1 LDVCLVIFCGGV
13 FVDSHDHVTGD
24 EIVYFTPKVG
34 VVLGLEEL
42 ARGCVGEDTVE
53 LGRKVYE

>member
-1 LDVCLVIFCGGV
+1 MVVFCGGV

-24 EIVYFTPKVG
+24 KVVYFTPEVG

-42 ARGCVGEDTVE
+42 VWGGVSEDTVE